1 MFVIFCGVIYNAN
14 HLQYLQKQIFFNADW
29 EGKKEDF
36 NLILD
41 FSWLGQTCQDLGKIL
56 RRIPRLSD
64 PFNCAENGMKRK
76 LKAFRTSVKSL
87 R

>member
-14 HLQYLQKQIFFNADW
+14 HLQYLQKQIFF
-29 EGKKEDF
+29 KDF

>member
-56 RRIPRLSD
+56 RRIPDCLTH
-64 PFNCAENGMKRK
+64 
-76 LKAFRTSVKSL
+76 LIVL
-87 R
+87 RMV